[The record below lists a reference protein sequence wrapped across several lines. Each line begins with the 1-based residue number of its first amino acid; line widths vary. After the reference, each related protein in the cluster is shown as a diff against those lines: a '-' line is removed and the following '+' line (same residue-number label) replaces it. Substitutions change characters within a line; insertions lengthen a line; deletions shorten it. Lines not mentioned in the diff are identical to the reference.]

1 MDKVPVGA
9 TGSAGKIKLTGSPD
23 AGPATMMKPQNY
35 NVVKKETNH
44 ARYV

>member
-23 AGPATMMKPQNY
+23 AGPATMMKPY
-35 NVVKKETNH
+35 SHDETPEL
-44 ARYV
+44 